1 MNRYFIIPVSIF
13 FIILCIVVFY
23 LQFINED
30 WKLFAPKKILPAIC
44 NDEGNTKIISHLSD
58 HISDRSF
65 KDNPDNILG
74 HQIHAVYFL
83 PCEKEDRMFDV
94 NLNIES
100 SLIAIN
106 KWFVDKSNNQKIIF
120 DRKFDDSIDVTFIRV
135 DKTMNW
141 FTDFTSKENT
151 NDDVGLKIENIILSN
166 TDIFN
171 NFENKKFIIFFEGWE
186 KRKSLFFDICGKSR
200 FDGKVAIFFSSGR
213 WKKEVGNNKKMFSCM
228 DDSLNES
235 KNESFGKSEET
246 ILHEILHTLGSPP
259 KCANNLEPENKV
271 HVNDNENDILYK
283 RSGNI
288 YLDYNNDDY
297 YNHQIENC
305 PDLANSKYLETIN

>member
-1 MNRYFIIPVSIF
+1 MDSSVNINSEIINF
-13 FIILCIVVFY
+13 KQY
-23 LQFINED
+23 L
-30 WKLFAPKKILPAIC
+30 
-44 NDEGNTKIISHLSD
+44 
-58 HISDRSF
+58 
-65 KDNPDNILG
+65 
-74 HQIHAVYFL
+74 
-83 PCEKEDRMFDV
+83 
-94 NLNIES
+94 
-100 SLIAIN
+100 
-106 KWFVDKSNNQKIIF
+106 
-120 DRKFDDSIDVTFIRV
+120 
-135 DKTMNW
+135 
-141 FTDFTSKENT
+141 
-151 NDDVGLKIENIILSN
+151 LSN

-213 WKKEVGNNKKMFSCM
+213 WKKAVGNNKKMFSCM

-246 ILHEILHTLGSPP
+246 ILHEILHTLRSPP

>member
-1 MNRYFIIPVSIF
+1 M
-13 FIILCIVVFY
+13 
-23 LQFINED
+23 
-30 WKLFAPKKILPAIC
+30 
-44 NDEGNTKIISHLSD
+44 
-58 HISDRSF
+58 
-65 KDNPDNILG
+65 G

-171 NFENKKFIIFFEGWE
+171 NFKNKKFIIFFEGWE